1 MDNIIAFLMNWGY
14 MGMAVSAF
22 LAASILPFS
31 SEAVMVGLL
40 AAGLDMWALVAWG
53 TVGNVLGSL
62 FNYGIGRLGKMEWI
76 EKYLHTKP
84 EDLDRA
90 RRFMGGRGAWMGLFS
105 CIPVIGDVITI
116 VLGLMR
122 ANLTI
127 FIVSVTISK
136 LVRYVLLMVTAGTLF
151 SCSSPKSSSDA
162 RIITVSIE
170 PLRYFTQQIVGDS
183 YEVVTMVPKGS
194 SPETYEPTA
203 RQMTKLSESILY
215 IKVGNLGFE
224 RTWMP
229 RLEANAPHTT
239 IVDASQGIGN
249 NEDDDPHTWM
259 STNNALVIAR
269 NIYHAVKHINA
280 KDSTV
285 YKRRLDSL
293 CNVIKATDEYAMSLT
308 SQAHCKAFVIYH
320 PALTYFASD
329 YGLEQIAV
337 EEHGREPTAADL
349 QRIISTARSKGVKTM
364 FIQKEFANRNVDVIA
379 NAIGATKVEINPLG
393 YDWEKEMKHIA
404 EAINSTFASSK
415 KEINEDKSR

>member
-1 MDNIIAFLMNWGY
+1 MDSIIAFLMNWGY
-14 MGMAVSAF
+14 MGMALSAF

-122 ANLTI
+122 ANFTI

-136 LVRYVLLMVTAGTLF
+136 LARYVVLMVTAGTLF
-151 SCSSPKSSSDA
+151 SCSSAKNDNA
-162 RIITVSIE
+162 NKITVSIE
-170 PLRYFTQQIVGDS
+170 PLRYLTEQIVGDRF
-183 YEVVTMVPKGS
+183 EVVTMVPKGS

-203 RQMTKLSESILY
+203 RQMADLSESILY
-215 IKVGNLGFE
+215 IKVGELGFE

-229 RLEANAPHTT
+229 RLTSNAPHIT
-239 IVDASQGIGN
+239 VVNSSEGITSHIG
-249 NEDDDPHTWM
+249 DDPHSWM
-259 STNNALVIAR
+259 SAR
-269 NIYHAVKHINA
+269 NAIIMAHNIYEAVKRIDV
-280 KDSTV
+280 KDSV
-285 YKRRLDSL
+285 FFRQRLDSL
-293 CNVIKATDEYAMSLT
+293 CNVIHATDKYIRQTTA
-308 SQAHCKAFVIYH
+308 QAHCKSFIIYH

-329 YGLEQIAV
+329 YGLEQLAL
-337 EEHGREPTAADL
+337 EEHGREPSAAEL
-349 QRIISTARSKGVKTM
+349 EQIISTARAKGVKTM
-364 FIQKEFANRNVDVIA
+364 FIQREFANRNVDIIT
-379 NAIGATKVEINPLG
+379 NTIGARKVEINPLG
-393 YDWEKEMKHIA
+393 YDWNKEMRRIA
-404 EAINSTFASSK
+404 A
-415 KEINEDKSR
+415 EIRN

>member
-1 MDNIIAFLMNWGY
+1 MNWGY
-14 MGMAVSAF
+14 MGMALSAF

-40 AAGLDMWALVAWG
+40 AAGLDMWALVVWG

-136 LVRYVLLMVTAGTLF
+136 LARYVLLMVTAGTLF
-151 SCSSPKSSSDA
+151 SCSSAKNDNA
-162 RIITVSIE
+162 NKITVSIE
-170 PLRYFTQQIVGDS
+170 PLRYLTEQIVGDRF
-183 YEVVTMVPKGS
+183 EVVTMVPKGS

-203 RQMTKLSESILY
+203 RQMADLSESILY
-215 IKVGNLGFE
+215 IKVGELGFE

-229 RLEANAPHTT
+229 RLTSNAPHIT
-239 IVDASQGIGN
+239 VVNSSEGITSHIG
-249 NEDDDPHTWM
+249 DDPHSWM
-259 STNNALVIAR
+259 SAR
-269 NIYHAVKHINA
+269 NAIIMAHNIYEAVKRIDV
-280 KDSTV
+280 KDSV
-285 YKRRLDSL
+285 FFRQRLDSL
-293 CNVIKATDEYAMSLT
+293 CNVIHATDKYIRQTTA
-308 SQAHCKAFVIYH
+308 QAHCKSFIIYH

-329 YGLEQIAV
+329 YGLEQLAL
-337 EEHGREPTAADL
+337 EEHGREPSAAEL
-349 QRIISTARSKGVKTM
+349 EQIISTARAKGVKTM
-364 FIQKEFANRNVDVIA
+364 FIQREFANRNVDIIT
-379 NAIGATKVEINPLG
+379 NTIGARKVEINPLG
-393 YDWEKEMKHIA
+393 YDWNKEMRRIA
-404 EAINSTFASSK
+404 AEMTN
-415 KEINEDKSR
+415 

>member
-1 MDNIIAFLMNWGY
+1 MNWGY
-14 MGMAVSAF
+14 MGMALSAF

-136 LVRYVLLMVTAGTLF
+136 LARYVVLMVTAGTLF
-151 SCSSPKSSSDA
+151 SCSSAKNDNA
-162 RIITVSIE
+162 NKITVSIE
-170 PLRYFTQQIVGDS
+170 PLRYLTEQIVGDRF
-183 YEVVTMVPKGS
+183 EVVTMVPKGS

-203 RQMTKLSESILY
+203 RQMADLSESILY
-215 IKVGNLGFE
+215 IKVGELGFE

-229 RLEANAPHTT
+229 RLTSNAPHIT
-239 IVDASQGIGN
+239 VVNSSEGITSHIG
-249 NEDDDPHTWM
+249 DDPHSWM
-259 STNNALVIAR
+259 SAR
-269 NIYHAVKHINA
+269 NAIIMAHNIYEAVKRIDV
-280 KDSTV
+280 KDSV
-285 YKRRLDSL
+285 FFRQRLDSL
-293 CNVIKATDEYAMSLT
+293 CNVIHATDKYIRQTTA
-308 SQAHCKAFVIYH
+308 QAHCKSFIIYH

-329 YGLEQIAV
+329 YGLEQLAL
-337 EEHGREPTAADL
+337 EEHGREPSAAEL
-349 QRIISTARSKGVKTM
+349 EQIISTARAKGVKTM
-364 FIQKEFANRNVDVIA
+364 FIQREFANRNVDIIT
-379 NAIGATKVEINPLG
+379 NAIGARKVEINPLG
-393 YDWEKEMKHIA
+393 YDWNKEMRRIA
-404 EAINSTFASSK
+404 A
-415 KEINEDKSR
+415 EIRN

>member
-1 MDNIIAFLMNWGY
+1 MDSIIAFLMNCGY
-14 MGMAVSAF
+14 MGMALSAF

-136 LVRYVLLMVTAGTLF
+136 LARYVVLMVTAGTLF
-151 SCSSPKSSSDA
+151 SCSSAKNDNA
-162 RIITVSIE
+162 NKITVSIE
-170 PLRYFTQQIVGDS
+170 PLRYLTEQIVGDRF
-183 YEVVTMVPKGS
+183 EVVTMVPKGS

-203 RQMTKLSESILY
+203 RQMADLSESILY
-215 IKVGNLGFE
+215 IKVGELGFE

-229 RLEANAPHTT
+229 RLTSNAPHIT
-239 IVDASQGIGN
+239 VVNSSEGITSHIG
-249 NEDDDPHTWM
+249 DDPHSWM
-259 STNNALVIAR
+259 SAR
-269 NIYHAVKHINA
+269 NAIIMAHNIYEAVKRIDV
-280 KDSTV
+280 KDSV
-285 YKRRLDSL
+285 FFRQRLDSL
-293 CNVIKATDEYAMSLT
+293 CSVIHATDKYIRQTTA
-308 SQAHCKAFVIYH
+308 QAQCKSFIIYH

-329 YGLEQIAV
+329 YGLEQLAL
-337 EEHGREPTAADL
+337 EEHGREPSAAEL
-349 QRIISTARSKGVKTM
+349 EQIISTARAKGVKTM
-364 FIQKEFANRNVDVIA
+364 FVQREFANRNVDIIT
-379 NAIGATKVEINPLG
+379 NTIGARKVEINPLG
-393 YDWEKEMKHIA
+393 YDWNKEMRRIA
-404 EAINSTFASSK
+404 AEMTN
-415 KEINEDKSR
+415 

>member
-1 MDNIIAFLMNWGY
+1 MDWGY
-14 MGMAVSAF
+14 MGMALSAF

-136 LVRYVLLMVTAGTLF
+136 LARYVVLMVTAGTLF
-151 SCSSPKSSSDA
+151 SCSSAKNDNA
-162 RIITVSIE
+162 NKITVSIE
-170 PLRYFTQQIVGDS
+170 PLRYLTEQIVGDRF
-183 YEVVTMVPKGS
+183 EVVTMVPKGS

-203 RQMTKLSESILY
+203 RQMADLSESILY
-215 IKVGNLGFE
+215 IKVGELGFE

-229 RLEANAPHTT
+229 RLTSNAPHIT
-239 IVDASQGIGN
+239 VVNSSEGITSHIG
-249 NEDDDPHTWM
+249 DDPHSWM
-259 STNNALVIAR
+259 SAR
-269 NIYHAVKHINA
+269 NAIIMAHNIYEAVKRIDV
-280 KDSTV
+280 KDSV
-285 YKRRLDSL
+285 FFRQRLDSL
-293 CNVIKATDEYAMSLT
+293 CNVIHATDKYIRQTTA
-308 SQAHCKAFVIYH
+308 QAHCKSFIIYH

-329 YGLEQIAV
+329 YGLEQLAL
-337 EEHGREPTAADL
+337 EEHGREPSAAEL
-349 QRIISTARSKGVKTM
+349 EQIISTARAKGVKTM
-364 FIQKEFANRNVDVIA
+364 FVQREFANRNVDIIT
-379 NAIGATKVEINPLG
+379 NTIGARKVEINPLG
-393 YDWEKEMKHIA
+393 YDWNKEMRRIA
-404 EAINSTFASSK
+404 A
-415 KEINEDKSR
+415 EIRN

>member
-1 MDNIIAFLMNWGY
+1 MDSIIAFLMNWGY
-14 MGMAVSAF
+14 MGMALSAF

-136 LVRYVLLMVTAGTLF
+136 LARYVVLMVTAGTLF
-151 SCSSPKSSSDA
+151 SCSSAKNDNA
-162 RIITVSIE
+162 NKITVSIE
-170 PLRYFTQQIVGDS
+170 PLRYLTEQIVGDRF
-183 YEVVTMVPKGS
+183 EVVTMVPKGS

-203 RQMTKLSESILY
+203 RQMADLSESILY
-215 IKVGNLGFE
+215 IKVGELGFE

-229 RLEANAPHTT
+229 RLTSNAPHIT
-239 IVDASQGIGN
+239 VVNSSEGITSHIG
-249 NEDDDPHTWM
+249 DDPHSWM
-259 STNNALVIAR
+259 SAR
-269 NIYHAVKHINA
+269 NAIIMAHNIYEAVKRIDV
-280 KDSTV
+280 KDSV
-285 YKRRLDSL
+285 FFRQRLDSL
-293 CNVIKATDEYAMSLT
+293 CNVIHATDKYIRQTTA
-308 SQAHCKAFVIYH
+308 QAQCKSFIIYH

-329 YGLEQIAV
+329 YGLEQLAL
-337 EEHGREPTAADL
+337 EEHGREPSAAEL
-349 QRIISTARSKGVKTM
+349 EQIISTARAKGVKTM
-364 FIQKEFANRNVDVIA
+364 FIQREFANRNVDIIT
-379 NAIGATKVEINPLG
+379 NTIGARKVEINPLG
-393 YDWEKEMKHIA
+393 YDWNKEMRRIA
-404 EAINSTFASSK
+404 AEMTN
-415 KEINEDKSR
+415 

>member
-1 MDNIIAFLMNWGY
+1 MNWGY
-14 MGMAVSAF
+14 MGMALSAF

-136 LVRYVLLMVTAGTLF
+136 LARYVVLMVTAGTLF
-151 SCSSPKSSSDA
+151 SCSSAKNDNA
-162 RIITVSIE
+162 NKITVSIE
-170 PLRYFTQQIVGDS
+170 PLRYLTEQIVGDRF
-183 YEVVTMVPKGS
+183 EVVTMVPKGS

-203 RQMTKLSESILY
+203 RQMADLSESILY
-215 IKVGNLGFE
+215 IKVGELGFE

-229 RLEANAPHTT
+229 RLTSNAPHIT
-239 IVDASQGIGN
+239 VVNSSEGITSHIG
-249 NEDDDPHTWM
+249 DDPHSWM
-259 STNNALVIAR
+259 SAR
-269 NIYHAVKHINA
+269 NAIIMAHNIYEAVKRIDV
-280 KDSTV
+280 KDSV
-285 YKRRLDSL
+285 FFRQRLDSL
-293 CNVIKATDEYAMSLT
+293 CNVIHATDKYIRQTTA
-308 SQAHCKAFVIYH
+308 QAHCKSFIIYH

-329 YGLEQIAV
+329 YGLEQLAL
-337 EEHGREPTAADL
+337 EEHGREPSASEL
-349 QRIISTARSKGVKTM
+349 EQIISTARAKGVKTM
-364 FIQKEFANRNVDVIA
+364 FVQREFANRNVDIIT
-379 NAIGATKVEINPLG
+379 NTIGARKVEINPLG
-393 YDWEKEMKHIA
+393 YDWNKEMRRIA
-404 EAINSTFASSK
+404 A
-415 KEINEDKSR
+415 EIRN

>member
-1 MDNIIAFLMNWGY
+1 MDSIIAFLMNWGY
-14 MGMAVSAF
+14 MGMALSAF

-62 FNYGIGRLGKMEWI
+62 FNYGIGRLGKVEWI
-76 EKYLHTKP
+76 EKYLHTRP

-136 LVRYVLLMVTAGTLF
+136 LARYVVLMVTAGTLF
-151 SCSSPKSSSDA
+151 SCSSAKNDNA
-162 RIITVSIE
+162 NKITVSIE
-170 PLRYFTQQIVGDS
+170 PLRYLTEQIVGDRF
-183 YEVVTMVPKGS
+183 EVVTMVPKGS

-203 RQMTKLSESILY
+203 RQMADLSESILY
-215 IKVGNLGFE
+215 IKVGELGFE

-229 RLEANAPHTT
+229 RLTSNAPHIT
-239 IVDASQGIGN
+239 VVNSSEGITSHIG
-249 NEDDDPHTWM
+249 DDPHSWM
-259 STNNALVIAR
+259 SAR
-269 NIYHAVKHINA
+269 NAIIMAHNIYEAVKRIDV
-280 KDSTV
+280 KDSV
-285 YKRRLDSL
+285 FFRQRLDSL
-293 CNVIKATDEYAMSLT
+293 CNVIHATDKYIRQTTA
-308 SQAHCKAFVIYH
+308 QAHCKSFIIYH

-329 YGLEQIAV
+329 YGLEQLAL
-337 EEHGREPTAADL
+337 EEHGREPSAAEL
-349 QRIISTARSKGVKTM
+349 EQIISTARAKGVKTM
-364 FIQKEFANRNVDVIA
+364 FVQREFANRNVDIIT
-379 NAIGATKVEINPLG
+379 NTIGARKVEINPLG
-393 YDWEKEMKHIA
+393 YDWNKEMRRIA
-404 EAINSTFASSK
+404 A
-415 KEINEDKSR
+415 EIRN

>member
-1 MDNIIAFLMNWGY
+1 MNWGY
-14 MGMAVSAF
+14 MGMALSAF

-127 FIVSVTISK
+127 FTISVTISK
-136 LVRYVLLMVTAGTLF
+136 LARYVVLMVTAGTLF
-151 SCSSPKSSSDA
+151 SCSSAKNDNA
-162 RIITVSIE
+162 NKITVSIE
-170 PLRYFTQQIVGDS
+170 PLRYLTEQIVGDRF
-183 YEVVTMVPKGS
+183 EVVTMVPKGS

-203 RQMTKLSESILY
+203 RQMADLSESILY
-215 IKVGNLGFE
+215 IKVGELGFE

-229 RLEANAPHTT
+229 RLTSNAPHIT
-239 IVDASQGIGN
+239 VVNSSEGITSHIG
-249 NEDDDPHTWM
+249 DDPHSWM
-259 STNNALVIAR
+259 SAR
-269 NIYHAVKHINA
+269 NAIIMAHNIYEAVKRIDV
-280 KDSTV
+280 KDSV
-285 YKRRLDSL
+285 FFRQRLDSL
-293 CNVIKATDEYAMSLT
+293 CSVIHATDKYIRQTTA
-308 SQAHCKAFVIYH
+308 QAHCKSFIIYH

-329 YGLEQIAV
+329 YGLEQLAL
-337 EEHGREPTAADL
+337 EEHGREPSAAEL
-349 QRIISTARSKGVKTM
+349 EQIISTARAKGVKTM
-364 FIQKEFANRNVDVIA
+364 FVQREFANRNVDIIT
-379 NAIGATKVEINPLG
+379 NTIGARKVEINPLG
-393 YDWEKEMKHIA
+393 YDWNKEMRRIA
-404 EAINSTFASSK
+404 EEMTN
-415 KEINEDKSR
+415 

>member
-1 MDNIIAFLMNWGY
+1 MDSIIAFLMNWGY
-14 MGMAVSAF
+14 MGMALSAF

-136 LVRYVLLMVTAGTLF
+136 LARYVVLMVTAGTLF
-151 SCSSPKSSSDA
+151 SCSSAKNDNA
-162 RIITVSIE
+162 NKITVSIE
-170 PLRYFTQQIVGDS
+170 PLRYLTEQIVGDRF
-183 YEVVTMVPKGS
+183 EVVTMVPKGS

-203 RQMTKLSESILY
+203 RQMADLSESILY
-215 IKVGNLGFE
+215 IKVGELGFE

-229 RLEANAPHTT
+229 RLTSNAPHIT
-239 IVDASQGIGN
+239 VVNSSEGITSHIG
-249 NEDDDPHTWM
+249 DDPHSWM
-259 STNNALVIAR
+259 SAR
-269 NIYHAVKHINA
+269 NAIIMAHNIYEAMKRIDV
-280 KDSTV
+280 KDSV
-285 YKRRLDSL
+285 FFRQRLDSL
-293 CNVIKATDEYAMSLT
+293 CSIIHATDKYIRQTTA
-308 SQAHCKAFVIYH
+308 QAHCKSFIIYH

-329 YGLEQIAV
+329 YGLEQLAL
-337 EEHGREPTAADL
+337 EEHGREPSAAEL
-349 QRIISTARSKGVKTM
+349 EQIISTARAKGVKTM
-364 FIQKEFANRNVDVIA
+364 FVQREFANRNVDIIT
-379 NAIGATKVEINPLG
+379 NTIGARKVEINPLG
-393 YDWEKEMKHIA
+393 YDWNKEMRRIA
-404 EAINSTFASSK
+404 A
-415 KEINEDKSR
+415 EIRN

>member
-1 MDNIIAFLMNWGY
+1 MNWGY
-14 MGMAVSAF
+14 MGMALSAF

-127 FIVSVTISK
+127 FTISVTISK
-136 LVRYVLLMVTAGTLF
+136 LARYVVLMVTAGTLF
-151 SCSSPKSSSDA
+151 SCSSAKNDNA
-162 RIITVSIE
+162 NKITVSIE
-170 PLRYFTQQIVGDS
+170 PLRYLTEQIVGDRF
-183 YEVVTMVPKGS
+183 EVVTMVPKGS

-203 RQMTKLSESILY
+203 RQMADLSESILY
-215 IKVGNLGFE
+215 IKVGELGFE

-229 RLEANAPHTT
+229 RLTSNAPHIT
-239 IVDASQGIGN
+239 VVNSSEGITSHIG
-249 NEDDDPHTWM
+249 DDPHSWM
-259 STNNALVIAR
+259 SAR
-269 NIYHAVKHINA
+269 NAIIMAHNIYEAVKRIDV
-280 KDSTV
+280 KDSV
-285 YKRRLDSL
+285 FFRQRLDSL
-293 CNVIKATDEYAMSLT
+293 CSVIHATDKYIRQTTA
-308 SQAHCKAFVIYH
+308 QAHCKSFIIYH

-329 YGLEQIAV
+329 YGLEQLAL
-337 EEHGREPTAADL
+337 EEHGREPSAAEL
-349 QRIISTARSKGVKTM
+349 EQIISTARAKGVKTM
-364 FIQKEFANRNVDVIA
+364 FVQREFANRNVDIIT
-379 NAIGATKVEINPLG
+379 NAIGARKVEINPLG
-393 YDWEKEMKHIA
+393 YDWNKEMRRIA
-404 EAINSTFASSK
+404 A
-415 KEINEDKSR
+415 EIRN

>member
-1 MDNIIAFLMNWGY
+1 MDSIIAFLIDYGY
-14 MGMAVSAF
+14 MGMAISAF

-40 AAGLDMWALVAWG
+40 AAGLDMWALIVWG
-53 TVGNVLGSL
+53 TVGNVLGSM
-62 FNYGIGRLGKMEWI
+62 FNYGIGRMGKMEWI

-84 EDLDRA
+84 EDLERA
-90 RRFMGGRGAWMGLFS
+90 QRFMKGRGAWMGLFS
-105 CIPVIGDVITI
+105 CVPVIGDVITI
-116 VLGLMR
+116 ALGLMR
-122 ANLTI
+122 ANVTI

-136 LVRYVLLMVTAGTLF
+136 LVRYILLMVTAGALF
-151 SCSSPKSSSDA
+151 SCSSPKPVDDA

-170 PLRYFTQQIVGDS
+170 PLRYFTEQIVGDS

-203 RQMTKLSESILY
+203 QQMTKLTESILY

-239 IVDASQGIGN
+239 IVNASDGIAAGEN
-249 NEDDDPHTWM
+249 DDPHTWM
-259 STNNALVIAR
+259 SAKNALVIAH
-269 NIYHAVKHINA
+269 NIYNAAKRINA
-280 KDSTV
+280 KDSTI

-293 CNVIKATDEYAMSLT
+293 CNVIRETNLYIREQTKKV
-308 SQAHCKAFVIYH
+308 QCKAFVIYH

-337 EEHGREPTAADL
+337 EEHGREPSAADL
-349 QRIISTARSKGVKTM
+349 QRIISTAKAKGVKTM
-364 FIQKEFANRNVDVIA
+364 FIQKEFANRNVDIIA
-379 NAIGATKVEINPLG
+379 DAIGATKVEINALG
-393 YDWEKEMKHIA
+393 YDWNREMRRVELGIR
-404 EAINSTFASSK
+404 N
-415 KEINEDKSR
+415 

>member
-203 RQMTKLSESILY
+203 RQMTKLSESIFY

-404 EAINSTFASSK
+404 DAINSTFASSK

>member
-1 MDNIIAFLMNWGY
+1 MDSIIAFLMNWGY
-14 MGMAVSAF
+14 MGMALSAF

-136 LVRYVLLMVTAGTLF
+136 LARYVVLMVTAGTLF
-151 SCSSPKSSSDA
+151 SCSSAKNDNTNK
-162 RIITVSIE
+162 ITVSIE
-170 PLRYFTQQIVGDS
+170 PLRYLTEQIVGDRF
-183 YEVVTMVPKGS
+183 EVVTMVPKGS

-203 RQMTKLSESILY
+203 RQMADLSESILY
-215 IKVGNLGFE
+215 IKVGELGFE

-229 RLEANAPHTT
+229 RLTSNAPHIT
-239 IVDASQGIGN
+239 VVNSSEGITSHIG
-249 NEDDDPHTWM
+249 DDPHSWM
-259 STNNALVIAR
+259 SAR
-269 NIYHAVKHINA
+269 NAIIMAHNIYEAVKRIDV
-280 KDSTV
+280 KDSV
-285 YKRRLDSL
+285 FFRQRLDSL
-293 CNVIKATDEYAMSLT
+293 CSVIHATDKYIRQTTA
-308 SQAHCKAFVIYH
+308 QAQCKSFIIYH

-329 YGLEQIAV
+329 YGLEQLAL
-337 EEHGREPTAADL
+337 EEHGREPSAAEL
-349 QRIISTARSKGVKTM
+349 EQIISTARAKGVKTM
-364 FIQKEFANRNVDVIA
+364 FIQREFANRNVDIIT
-379 NAIGATKVEINPLG
+379 NAIGARKVEINPLG
-393 YDWEKEMKHIA
+393 YDWNKEMRRIA
-404 EAINSTFASSK
+404 AEMTN
-415 KEINEDKSR
+415 

>member
-1 MDNIIAFLMNWGY
+1 MNWGY
-14 MGMAVSAF
+14 MGMALSAF

-136 LVRYVLLMVTAGTLF
+136 LARYVVLMVTAGTLF
-151 SCSSPKSSSDA
+151 SCSSAKNDNA
-162 RIITVSIE
+162 NKITVSIE
-170 PLRYFTQQIVGDS
+170 PLRYLTEQIVGDRF
-183 YEVVTMVPKGS
+183 EVVTMVPKGS

-203 RQMTKLSESILY
+203 RQMADLSESILY
-215 IKVGNLGFE
+215 IKVGELGFE

-229 RLEANAPHTT
+229 RLTSNAPHIT
-239 IVDASQGIGN
+239 VVNSSEGITSHIG
-249 NEDDDPHTWM
+249 DDPHSWM
-259 STNNALVIAR
+259 SAR
-269 NIYHAVKHINA
+269 NAIIMAHNIYEAVKRIDV
-280 KDSTV
+280 KDSV
-285 YKRRLDSL
+285 FFRQRLDSL
-293 CNVIKATDEYAMSLT
+293 CNVIHATDKYIRQTTA
-308 SQAHCKAFVIYH
+308 QAQCKSFIIYH

-329 YGLEQIAV
+329 YGLEQLAL
-337 EEHGREPTAADL
+337 EEHGREPSAAEL
-349 QRIISTARSKGVKTM
+349 EQIISTARAKGVKTM
-364 FIQKEFANRNVDVIA
+364 FVQREFANRNVDIIT
-379 NAIGATKVEINPLG
+379 NAIGARKVEINPLG
-393 YDWEKEMKHIA
+393 YDWNKEMRRIA
-404 EAINSTFASSK
+404 AEMTN
-415 KEINEDKSR
+415 

>member
-1 MDNIIAFLMNWGY
+1 MDSIIAFLMNWGY
-14 MGMAVSAF
+14 IGMALSAF

-136 LVRYVLLMVTAGTLF
+136 LARYVVLMVTAGTLF
-151 SCSSPKSSSDA
+151 SCSSAKNDNA
-162 RIITVSIE
+162 NKITVSIE
-170 PLRYFTQQIVGDS
+170 PLRYLTEQIVGDRF
-183 YEVVTMVPKGS
+183 EVVTMVPKGS

-203 RQMTKLSESILY
+203 RQMADLSESILY
-215 IKVGNLGFE
+215 IKVGELGFE

-229 RLEANAPHTT
+229 RLTSNAPHIT
-239 IVDASQGIGN
+239 VVNSSEGITSHIG
-249 NEDDDPHTWM
+249 DDPHSWM
-259 STNNALVIAR
+259 SAR
-269 NIYHAVKHINA
+269 NAIIMAHNIYEAVKRIDV
-280 KDSTV
+280 KDSV
-285 YKRRLDSL
+285 FFRQRLDSL
-293 CNVIKATDEYAMSLT
+293 CNVIHATDKYIRQTTA
-308 SQAHCKAFVIYH
+308 QAHCKSFIIYH

-329 YGLEQIAV
+329 YGLEQLAL
-337 EEHGREPTAADL
+337 EEHGREPSAAEL
-349 QRIISTARSKGVKTM
+349 EQIISTARAKGVKTM
-364 FIQKEFANRNVDVIA
+364 FVQREFANRNVDIIT
-379 NAIGATKVEINPLG
+379 NTIGARKVEINPLG
-393 YDWEKEMKHIA
+393 YDWNKEMRRIA
-404 EAINSTFASSK
+404 AEMTN
-415 KEINEDKSR
+415 

>member
-1 MDNIIAFLMNWGY
+1 MDSIIAFLMNWGY
-14 MGMAVSAF
+14 MGMALSAF

-136 LVRYVLLMVTAGTLF
+136 LARYVVLMVTAGTLF
-151 SCSSPKSSSDA
+151 SCSSAKNDNA
-162 RIITVSIE
+162 NKITVSIE
-170 PLRYFTQQIVGDS
+170 PLRYLTEQIVGDRF
-183 YEVVTMVPKGS
+183 EVVTMVPKGS

-203 RQMTKLSESILY
+203 RQMADLSESILY
-215 IKVGNLGFE
+215 IKVGELGFE

-229 RLEANAPHTT
+229 RLTSNAPHIT
-239 IVDASQGIGN
+239 VVNSSEGITSHIG
-249 NEDDDPHTWM
+249 DDPHSWM
-259 STNNALVIAR
+259 SAR
-269 NIYHAVKHINA
+269 NAIIMAHNIYEAVKRIDV
-280 KDSTV
+280 KDSV
-285 YKRRLDSL
+285 FFRQRLDSL
-293 CNVIKATDEYAMSLT
+293 CNVIHATDKYIRQTTA
-308 SQAHCKAFVIYH
+308 QAHCKSFIIYH

-329 YGLEQIAV
+329 YGLEQLAL
-337 EEHGREPTAADL
+337 EEHGRESSAAEL
-349 QRIISTARSKGVKTM
+349 EQIISTARAKGVKTM
-364 FIQKEFANRNVDVIA
+364 FIQREFANRNVDIIT
-379 NAIGATKVEINPLG
+379 NTIGARKVEINPLG
-393 YDWEKEMKHIA
+393 YDWNKEMRRIA
-404 EAINSTFASSK
+404 A
-415 KEINEDKSR
+415 EIRN

>member
-1 MDNIIAFLMNWGY
+1 MDSIIAFLIDYGY
-14 MGMAVSAF
+14 MGMAISAF

-40 AAGLDMWALVAWG
+40 AAGLDMWALIVWG
-53 TVGNVLGSL
+53 TVGNVLGSM
-62 FNYGIGRLGKMEWI
+62 FNYGIGRMRKMEWI

-84 EDLDRA
+84 EDLERA
-90 RRFMGGRGAWMGLFS
+90 QRFMKGRGAWMGLFS
-105 CIPVIGDVITI
+105 CVPVIGDVITI
-116 VLGLMR
+116 ALGLMR
-122 ANLTI
+122 ANVTI

-136 LVRYVLLMVTAGTLF
+136 LVRYILLMVTAGALF
-151 SCSSPKSSSDA
+151 SCSSPKPVDEA

-170 PLRYFTQQIVGDS
+170 PLRYFTEQIVGDS

-203 RQMTKLSESILY
+203 QQMTKLTESILY

-239 IVDASQGIGN
+239 IVNASDGIAAGEN
-249 NEDDDPHTWM
+249 DDPHTWM
-259 STNNALVIAR
+259 SAKNALVIAH
-269 NIYHAVKHINA
+269 NIYNAAKRINA
-280 KDSTV
+280 KDSTI

-293 CNVIKATDEYAMSLT
+293 CNVIRETDLYIREQT
-308 SQAHCKAFVIYH
+308 KKVQCKAFVIYH

-337 EEHGREPTAADL
+337 EEHGREPSAADL
-349 QRIISTARSKGVKTM
+349 QRIISTAKAKGVKTM
-364 FIQKEFANRNVDVIA
+364 FIQKEFANRNVDIIA
-379 NAIGATKVEINPLG
+379 DAIGATKVEINPLG
-393 YDWEKEMKHIA
+393 YDWNREMRRVELGIR
-404 EAINSTFASSK
+404 N
-415 KEINEDKSR
+415 

>member
-1 MDNIIAFLMNWGY
+1 MDSIIAFLMNWGY
-14 MGMAVSAF
+14 MGMALSAF

-127 FIVSVTISK
+127 FTISVTISK
-136 LVRYVLLMVTAGTLF
+136 LARYVVLMVTAGTLF
-151 SCSSPKSSSDA
+151 SCSSAKNDNA
-162 RIITVSIE
+162 NKITVSIE
-170 PLRYFTQQIVGDS
+170 PLRYLTEQIVGDRF
-183 YEVVTMVPKGS
+183 EVVTMVPKGS

-203 RQMTKLSESILY
+203 RQMADLSESILY
-215 IKVGNLGFE
+215 IKVGELGFE

-229 RLEANAPHTT
+229 RLTSNAPHIT
-239 IVDASQGIGN
+239 VVNSSEGITSHIG
-249 NEDDDPHTWM
+249 DDPHSWM
-259 STNNALVIAR
+259 SAR
-269 NIYHAVKHINA
+269 NAIIMAHNIYEAVKRIDV
-280 KDSTV
+280 KDSV
-285 YKRRLDSL
+285 LFRQRLDSL
-293 CNVIKATDEYAMSLT
+293 CSVIHATDKYIRQTTA
-308 SQAHCKAFVIYH
+308 QAHCKSFIIYH

-329 YGLEQIAV
+329 YGLEQLAL
-337 EEHGREPTAADL
+337 EEHGREPSAAEL
-349 QRIISTARSKGVKTM
+349 EQIISTARAKGVKTM
-364 FIQKEFANRNVDVIA
+364 FIQREFANRNVDIIT
-379 NAIGATKVEINPLG
+379 NTIGARKVEINPLG
-393 YDWEKEMKHIA
+393 YDWNKEMRRIA
-404 EAINSTFASSK
+404 AEMTN
-415 KEINEDKSR
+415 

>member
-1 MDNIIAFLMNWGY
+1 MNWGY
-14 MGMAVSAF
+14 MGMALSAF

-136 LVRYVLLMVTAGTLF
+136 LARYVVLMVTAGTLF
-151 SCSSPKSSSDA
+151 SCSSAKNDNA
-162 RIITVSIE
+162 NKITVSIE
-170 PLRYFTQQIVGDS
+170 PLRYLTEQIVGDRF
-183 YEVVTMVPKGS
+183 EVVTMVPKGS

-203 RQMTKLSESILY
+203 RQMADLSESILY
-215 IKVGNLGFE
+215 IKVGELGFE

-229 RLEANAPHTT
+229 RLTSNAPHIT
-239 IVDASQGIGN
+239 VVNSSEGITSHIG
-249 NEDDDPHTWM
+249 DDPHSWM
-259 STNNALVIAR
+259 SAR
-269 NIYHAVKHINA
+269 NAIIMAHNIYEAVKRIDV
-280 KDSTV
+280 KDSV
-285 YKRRLDSL
+285 FFRQRLDSL
-293 CNVIKATDEYAMSLT
+293 CNVIHATDKYIRQTTA
-308 SQAHCKAFVIYH
+308 QAHCKSFIIYH

-329 YGLEQIAV
+329 YGLEQLAL
-337 EEHGREPTAADL
+337 EEHGREPSASEL
-349 QRIISTARSKGVKTM
+349 EQIISTARAKGVKTM
-364 FIQKEFANRNVDVIA
+364 FVQREFANRNVDIIT
-379 NAIGATKVEINPLG
+379 NTIGARKVEINPLG
-393 YDWEKEMKHIA
+393 YDWNKEMRRIA
-404 EAINSTFASSK
+404 AEMTN
-415 KEINEDKSR
+415 

>member
-1 MDNIIAFLMNWGY
+1 MDSIIAFLMNWGY
-14 MGMAVSAF
+14 MGMALSAF

-136 LVRYVLLMVTAGTLF
+136 LARYVVLMVTAGTLF
-151 SCSSPKSSSDA
+151 SCSSAKNDNA
-162 RIITVSIE
+162 NKITVSIE
-170 PLRYFTQQIVGDS
+170 PLRYLTEQIVGDRF
-183 YEVVTMVPKGS
+183 EVVTMVPKGS

-203 RQMTKLSESILY
+203 RQMADLSESILY
-215 IKVGNLGFE
+215 IKVGELGFE

-229 RLEANAPHTT
+229 RLTSNAPHIT
-239 IVDASQGIGN
+239 VVNSSEGITSHIG
-249 NEDDDPHTWM
+249 DDPHSWM
-259 STNNALVIAR
+259 SAR
-269 NIYHAVKHINA
+269 NAIIMAHNIYEAVKRIDV
-280 KDSTV
+280 KDSV
-285 YKRRLDSL
+285 LFRQRLDSL
-293 CNVIKATDEYAMSLT
+293 CSVIHATDKYIRQTTA
-308 SQAHCKAFVIYH
+308 QAHCKSFIIYH

-329 YGLEQIAV
+329 YGLEQLAL
-337 EEHGREPTAADL
+337 EEHGREPSAAEL
-349 QRIISTARSKGVKTM
+349 EQIISTARAKGVKTM
-364 FIQKEFANRNVDVIA
+364 FVQREFANRNVDIIT
-379 NAIGATKVEINPLG
+379 NTIGARKVEINPLG
-393 YDWEKEMKHIA
+393 YDWNKEMRRIA
-404 EAINSTFASSK
+404 EEMTN
-415 KEINEDKSR
+415 

>member
-280 KDSTV
+280 KDSTI

-404 EAINSTFASSK
+404 DAINSTFASSK

>member
-1 MDNIIAFLMNWGY
+1 MDSIIAFLMNWGY
-14 MGMAVSAF
+14 MGMALSAF

-136 LVRYVLLMVTAGTLF
+136 LARYVVLMVTAGTLF
-151 SCSSPKSSSDA
+151 SCSSAKNDNA
-162 RIITVSIE
+162 NKITVSIE
-170 PLRYFTQQIVGDS
+170 PLRYLTEQIVGDRF
-183 YEVVTMVPKGS
+183 EVVTMVPKGS

-203 RQMTKLSESILY
+203 RQMADLSESILY
-215 IKVGNLGFE
+215 IKVGELGFE

-229 RLEANAPHTT
+229 RLTSNAPHIT
-239 IVDASQGIGN
+239 VVNSSEGITSHIG
-249 NEDDDPHTWM
+249 DDPHSWM
-259 STNNALVIAR
+259 SAR
-269 NIYHAVKHINA
+269 NAIIMAHNIYEAVKRIDV
-280 KDSTV
+280 KDSV
-285 YKRRLDSL
+285 FFRQRLDSL
-293 CNVIKATDEYAMSLT
+293 CSVIHATDKYIRQTTA
-308 SQAHCKAFVIYH
+308 QAQCKSFIIYH

-329 YGLEQIAV
+329 YGLEQLAL
-337 EEHGREPTAADL
+337 EEHGREPSAAEL
-349 QRIISTARSKGVKTM
+349 EQIISTARAKGVKTM
-364 FIQKEFANRNVDVIA
+364 FVQREFANRNVDIIT
-379 NAIGATKVEINPLG
+379 NTIGARKVEINPLG
-393 YDWEKEMKHIA
+393 YDWNKEMRRIA
-404 EAINSTFASSK
+404 A
-415 KEINEDKSR
+415 EIRN

>member
-1 MDNIIAFLMNWGY
+1 MDSIIAFLMNWGY
-14 MGMAVSAF
+14 MGMALSAF

-136 LVRYVLLMVTAGTLF
+136 LARYVVLMVTAGTLF
-151 SCSSPKSSSDA
+151 SCSSAKNDNA
-162 RIITVSIE
+162 NKITVSIE
-170 PLRYFTQQIVGDS
+170 PLRYLTEQIVGDRF
-183 YEVVTMVPKGS
+183 EVVTMVPKGS

-203 RQMTKLSESILY
+203 RQMADLSESILY
-215 IKVGNLGFE
+215 IKVGELGFE

-229 RLEANAPHTT
+229 RLTSNAPHIT
-239 IVDASQGIGN
+239 VVNSSEGITSHIG
-249 NEDDDPHTWM
+249 DDPHSWM
-259 STNNALVIAR
+259 SAR
-269 NIYHAVKHINA
+269 NAIIMAHNIYEAVKRIDV
-280 KDSTV
+280 KDSV
-285 YKRRLDSL
+285 LFRQRLDSL
-293 CNVIKATDEYAMSLT
+293 CSVIHATDKYIRQTTA
-308 SQAHCKAFVIYH
+308 QAQCKSFIIYH

-329 YGLEQIAV
+329 YGLEQLAL
-337 EEHGREPTAADL
+337 EEHGREPSAAEL
-349 QRIISTARSKGVKTM
+349 EQIISTARAKGVKTM
-364 FIQKEFANRNVDVIA
+364 FVQREFANRNVDIIT
-379 NAIGATKVEINPLG
+379 NTIGARKVEINPLG
-393 YDWEKEMKHIA
+393 YDWNKEMRRIA
-404 EAINSTFASSK
+404 A
-415 KEINEDKSR
+415 EIRN

>member
-1 MDNIIAFLMNWGY
+1 MNWGY
-14 MGMAVSAF
+14 MGMALSAF

-136 LVRYVLLMVTAGTLF
+136 LARYVVLMVTAGTLF
-151 SCSSPKSSSDA
+151 SCSSAKNDNA
-162 RIITVSIE
+162 NKITVSIE
-170 PLRYFTQQIVGDS
+170 PLRYLTEQIVGDRF
-183 YEVVTMVPKGS
+183 EVVTMVPKGS

-203 RQMTKLSESILY
+203 RQMADLSESILY
-215 IKVGNLGFE
+215 IKVGELGFE

-229 RLEANAPHTT
+229 RLTSNAPHIT
-239 IVDASQGIGN
+239 VVNSSEGITSHIG
-249 NEDDDPHTWM
+249 DDPHSWM
-259 STNNALVIAR
+259 SAR
-269 NIYHAVKHINA
+269 NAIIMAHNIYEAVKRIDV
-280 KDSTV
+280 KDSV
-285 YKRRLDSL
+285 FFRQRLDSL
-293 CNVIKATDEYAMSLT
+293 CSVIHATDKYIRQTTA
-308 SQAHCKAFVIYH
+308 QAHCKSFIIYH

-329 YGLEQIAV
+329 YGLEQLAL
-337 EEHGREPTAADL
+337 EEHGREPSAAEL
-349 QRIISTARSKGVKTM
+349 EQIISTARAKGVKTM
-364 FIQKEFANRNVDVIA
+364 FVQREFANRNVDIIT
-379 NAIGATKVEINPLG
+379 NTIGARKVEINPLG
-393 YDWEKEMKHIA
+393 YDWNKEMRRIA
-404 EAINSTFASSK
+404 AEMTN
-415 KEINEDKSR
+415 

>member
-1 MDNIIAFLMNWGY
+1 MNWGY
-14 MGMAVSAF
+14 MGMALSAF

-136 LVRYVLLMVTAGTLF
+136 LARYVVLMVTAGTLF
-151 SCSSPKSSSDA
+151 SCSSAKNDNA
-162 RIITVSIE
+162 NKITVSIE
-170 PLRYFTQQIVGDS
+170 PLRYLTEQIVGDRF
-183 YEVVTMVPKGS
+183 EVVTMVPKGS

-203 RQMTKLSESILY
+203 RQMADLSESILY
-215 IKVGNLGFE
+215 IKVGELGFE

-229 RLEANAPHTT
+229 RLTSNAPHIT
-239 IVDASQGIGN
+239 VVNSSEGITSHIG
-249 NEDDDPHTWM
+249 DDPHSWM
-259 STNNALVIAR
+259 SAR
-269 NIYHAVKHINA
+269 NAIIMAHNIYEAVKRIDV
-280 KDSTV
+280 KDSV
-285 YKRRLDSL
+285 FFRQRLDSL
-293 CNVIKATDEYAMSLT
+293 CSVIHATDKYIRQTTA
-308 SQAHCKAFVIYH
+308 QAQCKSFIIYH

-329 YGLEQIAV
+329 YGLEQLAL
-337 EEHGREPTAADL
+337 EEHGREPSAAEL
-349 QRIISTARSKGVKTM
+349 EQIISTARAKGVKTM
-364 FIQKEFANRNVDVIA
+364 FIQREFANRNVDIIT
-379 NAIGATKVEINPLG
+379 NTIGARKVEINPLG
-393 YDWEKEMKHIA
+393 YDWNKEMRRIA
-404 EAINSTFASSK
+404 AEMTN
-415 KEINEDKSR
+415 

>member
-1 MDNIIAFLMNWGY
+1 MNWGY
-14 MGMAVSAF
+14 MGMALSAF

-136 LVRYVLLMVTAGTLF
+136 LARYVVLMITAGTLF
-151 SCSSPKSSSDA
+151 SCSSAKNDNA
-162 RIITVSIE
+162 NKITVSIE
-170 PLRYFTQQIVGDS
+170 PLRYLTEQIVGDRF
-183 YEVVTMVPKGS
+183 EVVTMVPKGS

-203 RQMTKLSESILY
+203 RQMADLSESILY
-215 IKVGNLGFE
+215 IKVGELGFE

-229 RLEANAPHTT
+229 RLTSNAPHIT
-239 IVDASQGIGN
+239 VVNSSEGITSHIG
-249 NEDDDPHTWM
+249 DDPHSWM
-259 STNNALVIAR
+259 SAR
-269 NIYHAVKHINA
+269 NAIIMAHNIYEAVKRIDV
-280 KDSTV
+280 KDSV
-285 YKRRLDSL
+285 FFRQRLDSL
-293 CNVIKATDEYAMSLT
+293 CNVIHATDKYIRQTTA
-308 SQAHCKAFVIYH
+308 QAHCKSFIIYH

-329 YGLEQIAV
+329 YGLEQLAL
-337 EEHGREPTAADL
+337 EEHGREPSAAEL
-349 QRIISTARSKGVKTM
+349 EQIISTARAKGVKTM
-364 FIQKEFANRNVDVIA
+364 FIQREFANRNVDIIT
-379 NAIGATKVEINPLG
+379 NTIGARKVEINPLG
-393 YDWEKEMKHIA
+393 YDWNKEMRRIA
-404 EAINSTFASSK
+404 AEMTN
-415 KEINEDKSR
+415 

>member
-1 MDNIIAFLMNWGY
+1 MDSIIAFLMKWGY
-14 MGMAVSAF
+14 MGMALSAF

-136 LVRYVLLMVTAGTLF
+136 LARYVVLMVTAGTLF
-151 SCSSPKSSSDA
+151 SCSSAKNDNA
-162 RIITVSIE
+162 NKITVSIE
-170 PLRYFTQQIVGDS
+170 PLRYLTEQIVGDRF
-183 YEVVTMVPKGS
+183 EVVTMVPKGS

-203 RQMTKLSESILY
+203 RQMADLSESILY
-215 IKVGNLGFE
+215 IKVGELGFE

-229 RLEANAPHTT
+229 RLTSNAPHIT
-239 IVDASQGIGN
+239 VVNSSEGITSHIG
-249 NEDDDPHTWM
+249 DDPHSWM
-259 STNNALVIAR
+259 SAR
-269 NIYHAVKHINA
+269 NAIIMAHNIYEAVKRIDV
-280 KDSTV
+280 KDSV
-285 YKRRLDSL
+285 LFRQRLDSL
-293 CNVIKATDEYAMSLT
+293 CSVIHATDKYIRQTTA
-308 SQAHCKAFVIYH
+308 QAQCKSFIIYH

-329 YGLEQIAV
+329 YGLEQLAL
-337 EEHGREPTAADL
+337 EEHGREPSAAEL
-349 QRIISTARSKGVKTM
+349 EQIISTARAKGVKTM
-364 FIQKEFANRNVDVIA
+364 FVQREFANRNVDIIT
-379 NAIGATKVEINPLG
+379 NTIGARKVEINPLG
-393 YDWEKEMKHIA
+393 YDWNKEMRRIA
-404 EAINSTFASSK
+404 AEMTN
-415 KEINEDKSR
+415 

>member
-1 MDNIIAFLMNWGY
+1 MDSIIAFLMNWGY
-14 MGMAVSAF
+14 MGMALSAF

-136 LVRYVLLMVTAGTLF
+136 LARYVVLMVTAGTLF
-151 SCSSPKSSSDA
+151 SCSSAKNDNA
-162 RIITVSIE
+162 NKITVSIE
-170 PLRYFTQQIVGDS
+170 PLRYLTEQIVGDRF
-183 YEVVTMVPKGS
+183 EVVTMVPKGS

-203 RQMTKLSESILY
+203 RQMADLSESILY
-215 IKVGNLGFE
+215 IKVGELGFE

-229 RLEANAPHTT
+229 RLTSNAPHIT
-239 IVDASQGIGN
+239 VVNSSEGITSHIG
-249 NEDDDPHTWM
+249 DDPHSWM
-259 STNNALVIAR
+259 SAR
-269 NIYHAVKHINA
+269 NAIIMAHNIYEAVKRIDV
-280 KDSTV
+280 KDSV
-285 YKRRLDSL
+285 FFRQRLDSL
-293 CNVIKATDEYAMSLT
+293 CSVIHATDKYIRQTTA
-308 SQAHCKAFVIYH
+308 QAQCKSFIIYH

-329 YGLEQIAV
+329 YGLEQLAL
-337 EEHGREPTAADL
+337 EEHGREPSAAEL
-349 QRIISTARSKGVKTM
+349 EQIISTARAKGVKTM
-364 FIQKEFANRNVDVIA
+364 FIQREFANRNVDIIT
-379 NAIGATKVEINPLG
+379 NTIGARKVEINPLG
-393 YDWEKEMKHIA
+393 YDWNKEMRRIA
-404 EAINSTFASSK
+404 AEMTN
-415 KEINEDKSR
+415 

>member
-1 MDNIIAFLMNWGY
+1 MDSIIAFLMNWGY
-14 MGMAVSAF
+14 MGMALSAF

-127 FIVSVTISK
+127 FTISVTISK
-136 LVRYVLLMVTAGTLF
+136 LARYVVLMVTAGTLF
-151 SCSSPKSSSDA
+151 SCSSAKNDNA
-162 RIITVSIE
+162 NKITVSIE
-170 PLRYFTQQIVGDS
+170 PLRYLTEQIVGDRF
-183 YEVVTMVPKGS
+183 EVVTMVPKGS

-203 RQMTKLSESILY
+203 RQMADLSESILY
-215 IKVGNLGFE
+215 IKVGELGFE

-229 RLEANAPHTT
+229 RLTSNAPHIT
-239 IVDASQGIGN
+239 VVNSSEGITSHIG
-249 NEDDDPHTWM
+249 DDPHSWM
-259 STNNALVIAR
+259 SAR
-269 NIYHAVKHINA
+269 NAIIMAHNIYEAVKRIDV
-280 KDSTV
+280 KDSV
-285 YKRRLDSL
+285 FFRQRLDSL
-293 CNVIKATDEYAMSLT
+293 CSVIHATDKYIRQTTA
-308 SQAHCKAFVIYH
+308 QAHCKSFIIYH
-320 PALTYFASD
+320 PALTFFASD
-329 YGLEQIAV
+329 YGLEQLSL
-337 EEHGREPTAADL
+337 EEHGREPSAAEL
-349 QRIISTARSKGVKTM
+349 EQIISTARAKGVKTM
-364 FIQKEFANRNVDVIA
+364 FVQREFANRNVDIIT
-379 NAIGATKVEINPLG
+379 NTIGARKVEINPLG
-393 YDWEKEMKHIA
+393 YDWNKEMRRIA
-404 EAINSTFASSK
+404 A
-415 KEINEDKSR
+415 EIRN

>member
-1 MDNIIAFLMNWGY
+1 MDSIIAFLMNWGY
-14 MGMAVSAF
+14 MGMALSAF

-127 FIVSVTISK
+127 FTISVTISK
-136 LVRYVLLMVTAGTLF
+136 LARYVVLMVTAGTLF
-151 SCSSPKSSSDA
+151 SCSSAKNDNA
-162 RIITVSIE
+162 NKITVSIE
-170 PLRYFTQQIVGDS
+170 PLRYLTEQIVGDRF
-183 YEVVTMVPKGS
+183 EVVTMVPKGS

-203 RQMTKLSESILY
+203 RQMADLSESILY
-215 IKVGNLGFE
+215 IKVGELGFE

-229 RLEANAPHTT
+229 RLTSNAPHIT
-239 IVDASQGIGN
+239 VVNSSEGITSHIG
-249 NEDDDPHTWM
+249 DDPHSWM
-259 STNNALVIAR
+259 SAR
-269 NIYHAVKHINA
+269 NAIIMAHNIYEAVKRIDV
-280 KDSTV
+280 KDSV
-285 YKRRLDSL
+285 LFRQRLDSL
-293 CNVIKATDEYAMSLT
+293 CSVIHATDKYIRQTTA
-308 SQAHCKAFVIYH
+308 QAHCKSFIIYH

-329 YGLEQIAV
+329 YGLEQLAL
-337 EEHGREPTAADL
+337 EEHGREPSAAEL
-349 QRIISTARSKGVKTM
+349 EQIISTARAKGVKTM
-364 FIQKEFANRNVDVIA
+364 FVQREFANRNVDIIT
-379 NAIGATKVEINPLG
+379 NTIGARKVEINPLG
-393 YDWEKEMKHIA
+393 YDWNKEMRRIA
-404 EAINSTFASSK
+404 A
-415 KEINEDKSR
+415 EIRN

>member
-136 LVRYVLLMVTAGTLF
+136 LVRYVLLMVTAGTLL
-151 SCSSPKSSSDA
+151 SCSSPKSSNDA

-280 KDSTV
+280 KDSTI

-404 EAINSTFASSK
+404 DAINSTFASSK

>member
-1 MDNIIAFLMNWGY
+1 MDSIIAFLMNWGY
-14 MGMAVSAF
+14 MGMALSAF

-105 CIPVIGDVITI
+105 CIPIIGDVITI

-136 LVRYVLLMVTAGTLF
+136 LARYVVLMVTAGTLF
-151 SCSSPKSSSDA
+151 SCSSAKNDNA
-162 RIITVSIE
+162 NKITVSIE
-170 PLRYFTQQIVGDS
+170 PLRYLTEQIVGDRF
-183 YEVVTMVPKGS
+183 EVVTMVPKGS

-203 RQMTKLSESILY
+203 RQMADLSESILY
-215 IKVGNLGFE
+215 IKVGELGFE

-229 RLEANAPHTT
+229 RLTSNAPHIT
-239 IVDASQGIGN
+239 VVNSSEGITSHIG
-249 NEDDDPHTWM
+249 DDPHSWM
-259 STNNALVIAR
+259 SAR
-269 NIYHAVKHINA
+269 NAIIMAHNIYEAVKRIDV
-280 KDSTV
+280 KDSV
-285 YKRRLDSL
+285 FFRQRLDSL
-293 CNVIKATDEYAMSLT
+293 CNVIHATDKYIRQTTA
-308 SQAHCKAFVIYH
+308 QAQCKSFIIYH

-329 YGLEQIAV
+329 YGLEQLAL
-337 EEHGREPTAADL
+337 EEHGREPSAAEL
-349 QRIISTARSKGVKTM
+349 EQIISTARAKGVKTM
-364 FIQKEFANRNVDVIA
+364 FVQREFANRNVDIIT
-379 NAIGATKVEINPLG
+379 NTIGARKVEINPLG
-393 YDWEKEMKHIA
+393 YDWNKEMRRIA
-404 EAINSTFASSK
+404 AEMTN
-415 KEINEDKSR
+415 

>member
-1 MDNIIAFLMNWGY
+1 MDSIIAFLMNWGY
-14 MGMAVSAF
+14 MGMALSAF

-136 LVRYVLLMVTAGTLF
+136 LARYVVLMVTAGTLF
-151 SCSSPKSSSDA
+151 SCSSAKNDNA
-162 RIITVSIE
+162 NKITVSIE
-170 PLRYFTQQIVGDS
+170 PLRYLTEQIVGDRF
-183 YEVVTMVPKGS
+183 EVVTMVPKGS

-203 RQMTKLSESILY
+203 RQMADLSESILY
-215 IKVGNLGFE
+215 IKVGELGFE

-229 RLEANAPHTT
+229 RLTSNAPHIT
-239 IVDASQGIGN
+239 VVNSSEGITSHIG
-249 NEDDDPHTWM
+249 DDPHSWM
-259 STNNALVIAR
+259 SAR
-269 NIYHAVKHINA
+269 NAIIMAHNIYEAVKRIDV
-280 KDSTV
+280 KDSV
-285 YKRRLDSL
+285 FFRQRLDSL
-293 CNVIKATDEYAMSLT
+293 CNVIHATDKYIRQTTA
-308 SQAHCKAFVIYH
+308 QAQCKSFIIYH

-329 YGLEQIAV
+329 YGLEQLAL
-337 EEHGREPTAADL
+337 EEHGREPSAAEL
-349 QRIISTARSKGVKTM
+349 EQIISTARAKGVKTM
-364 FIQKEFANRNVDVIA
+364 FIQREFANRNVDIIT
-379 NAIGATKVEINPLG
+379 NTIGARKVEINPLG
-393 YDWEKEMKHIA
+393 YDWNKEMRRIA
-404 EAINSTFASSK
+404 EEMTN
-415 KEINEDKSR
+415 

>member
-1 MDNIIAFLMNWGY
+1 MNWGY
-14 MGMAVSAF
+14 MGMALSAF

-90 RRFMGGRGAWMGLFS
+90 RRFMRGRGAWMGLFS

-136 LVRYVLLMVTAGTLF
+136 LARYVVLMVTAGTLF
-151 SCSSPKSSSDA
+151 SCSSAKNDNA
-162 RIITVSIE
+162 NKITVSIE
-170 PLRYFTQQIVGDS
+170 PLRYLTEQIVGDRF
-183 YEVVTMVPKGS
+183 EVVTMVPKGS

-203 RQMTKLSESILY
+203 RQMADLSESILY
-215 IKVGNLGFE
+215 IKVGELGFE

-229 RLEANAPHTT
+229 RLTSNAPHIT
-239 IVDASQGIGN
+239 VVNSSEGITSHIG
-249 NEDDDPHTWM
+249 DDPHSWM
-259 STNNALVIAR
+259 SAR
-269 NIYHAVKHINA
+269 NAIIMAHNIYEAVKRIDV
-280 KDSTV
+280 KDSV
-285 YKRRLDSL
+285 FFRQRLDSL
-293 CNVIKATDEYAMSLT
+293 CNVIHATDKYIRQTTA
-308 SQAHCKAFVIYH
+308 QAQCKSFIIYH

-329 YGLEQIAV
+329 YGLEQLAL
-337 EEHGREPTAADL
+337 EEHGREPSAAEL
-349 QRIISTARSKGVKTM
+349 EQIISTARAKGVKTM
-364 FIQKEFANRNVDVIA
+364 FIQREFANRNVDIIT
-379 NAIGATKVEINPLG
+379 NTIGARKVEINPLG
-393 YDWEKEMKHIA
+393 YDWNKEMRRIA
-404 EAINSTFASSK
+404 AEMTN
-415 KEINEDKSR
+415 

>member
-1 MDNIIAFLMNWGY
+1 MDSIIAFLMNWGY
-14 MGMAVSAF
+14 MGMALSAF

-136 LVRYVLLMVTAGTLF
+136 LARYVVLMVTAGTLF
-151 SCSSPKSSSDA
+151 SCSSAKNDNA
-162 RIITVSIE
+162 NKITVSIE
-170 PLRYFTQQIVGDS
+170 PLRYLTEQIVGDRF
-183 YEVVTMVPKGS
+183 EVVTMVPKGS

-203 RQMTKLSESILY
+203 RQMADLSESILY
-215 IKVGNLGFE
+215 IKVGELGFE

-229 RLEANAPHTT
+229 RLTSNAPHIT
-239 IVDASQGIGN
+239 VVNSSEGITSHIG
-249 NEDDDPHTWM
+249 DDPHSWM
-259 STNNALVIAR
+259 SAR
-269 NIYHAVKHINA
+269 NAIIMAHNIYEAVKRIDV
-280 KDSTV
+280 KDSV
-285 YKRRLDSL
+285 FFRQRLDSL
-293 CNVIKATDEYAMSLT
+293 CNVIHATDKYIRQTTA
-308 SQAHCKAFVIYH
+308 QAHCKSFIIYH

-329 YGLEQIAV
+329 YGLEQLAL
-337 EEHGREPTAADL
+337 EEHGREPSAAEL
-349 QRIISTARSKGVKTM
+349 EQIISTARAKGVKTM
-364 FIQKEFANRNVDVIA
+364 FVQREFANRNVDIIT
-379 NAIGATKVEINPLG
+379 NTIGARKVEINPLG
-393 YDWEKEMKHIA
+393 YDWNKEMRRIA
-404 EAINSTFASSK
+404 EEMN
-415 KEINEDKSR
+415 N

>member
-1 MDNIIAFLMNWGY
+1 MDSIIAFLMNWGY
-14 MGMAVSAF
+14 MGMALSAF

-127 FIVSVTISK
+127 FTISVTISK
-136 LVRYVLLMVTAGTLF
+136 LARYVVLMVTAGTLF
-151 SCSSPKSSSDA
+151 SCSSAKNDNA
-162 RIITVSIE
+162 NKITVSIE
-170 PLRYFTQQIVGDS
+170 PLRYLTEQIVGDRF
-183 YEVVTMVPKGS
+183 EVVTMVPKGS

-203 RQMTKLSESILY
+203 RQMADLSESILY
-215 IKVGNLGFE
+215 IKVGELGFE

-229 RLEANAPHTT
+229 RLTSNAPHIT
-239 IVDASQGIGN
+239 VVNSSEGITSHIG
-249 NEDDDPHTWM
+249 DDPHSWM
-259 STNNALVIAR
+259 SAR
-269 NIYHAVKHINA
+269 NAIIMAHNIYEAVKRIDV
-280 KDSTV
+280 KDSV
-285 YKRRLDSL
+285 FFRQRLDSL
-293 CNVIKATDEYAMSLT
+293 CNVIHATDKYIRQTTA
-308 SQAHCKAFVIYH
+308 QAHCKSFIIYH

-329 YGLEQIAV
+329 YGLEQLAL
-337 EEHGREPTAADL
+337 EEHGREPSASEL
-349 QRIISTARSKGVKTM
+349 EQIISTARAKGVKTM
-364 FIQKEFANRNVDVIA
+364 FVQREFANRNVDIIT
-379 NAIGATKVEINPLG
+379 NTIGARKVEINPLG
-393 YDWEKEMKHIA
+393 YDWNKEMRRIA
-404 EAINSTFASSK
+404 AEMTN
-415 KEINEDKSR
+415 

>member
-1 MDNIIAFLMNWGY
+1 
-14 MGMAVSAF
+14 MALSAF

-136 LVRYVLLMVTAGTLF
+136 LARYVVLMVTAGTLF
-151 SCSSPKSSSDA
+151 SCSSAKNDNA
-162 RIITVSIE
+162 NKITVSIE
-170 PLRYFTQQIVGDS
+170 PLRYLTEQIVGDRF
-183 YEVVTMVPKGS
+183 EVVTMVPKGS

-203 RQMTKLSESILY
+203 RQMADLSESILY
-215 IKVGNLGFE
+215 IKVGELGFE

-229 RLEANAPHTT
+229 RLTSNAPHIT
-239 IVDASQGIGN
+239 VVNSSEGITSHIG
-249 NEDDDPHTWM
+249 DDPHSWM
-259 STNNALVIAR
+259 SAR
-269 NIYHAVKHINA
+269 NAIIMAHNIYEAVKRIDV
-280 KDSTV
+280 KDSV
-285 YKRRLDSL
+285 FFRQRLDSL
-293 CNVIKATDEYAMSLT
+293 CSVIHATDKYIRQTTA
-308 SQAHCKAFVIYH
+308 QAHCKSFIIYH

-329 YGLEQIAV
+329 YGLEQLAL
-337 EEHGREPTAADL
+337 EEHGREPSAAEL
-349 QRIISTARSKGVKTM
+349 EQIISTARAKGVKTM
-364 FIQKEFANRNVDVIA
+364 FIQREFANRNVDIIT
-379 NAIGATKVEINPLG
+379 NTIGARKVEINPLG
-393 YDWEKEMKHIA
+393 YDWNKEMRRIA
-404 EAINSTFASSK
+404 EEMTN
-415 KEINEDKSR
+415 

>member
-203 RQMTKLSESILY
+203 RQMTKLSESIFY

-404 EAINSTFASSK
+404 DAINSTFASSK
-415 KEINEDKSR
+415 KEINEDKRR

>member
-1 MDNIIAFLMNWGY
+1 MNWGY
-14 MGMAVSAF
+14 MGMALSAF

-127 FIVSVTISK
+127 FTISVTISK
-136 LVRYVLLMVTAGTLF
+136 LARYVLLMITAGTLF
-151 SCSSPKSSSDA
+151 SCSSAKNDNA
-162 RIITVSIE
+162 NKITVSIE
-170 PLRYFTQQIVGDS
+170 PLRYLTEQIVGDRF
-183 YEVVTMVPKGS
+183 EVVTMVPKGS

-203 RQMTKLSESILY
+203 RQMADLSESILY
-215 IKVGNLGFE
+215 IKVGELGFE

-229 RLEANAPHTT
+229 RLTSNAPHIT
-239 IVDASQGIGN
+239 VVNSSEGITSHIG
-249 NEDDDPHTWM
+249 DDPHSWM
-259 STNNALVIAR
+259 SAR
-269 NIYHAVKHINA
+269 NAIIMAHNIYEAVKRIDV
-280 KDSTV
+280 KDSV
-285 YKRRLDSL
+285 FFRQRLDSL
-293 CNVIKATDEYAMSLT
+293 CNVIHATDKYIRQTTA
-308 SQAHCKAFVIYH
+308 QAHCKSFIIYH

-329 YGLEQIAV
+329 YGLEQLAL
-337 EEHGREPTAADL
+337 EEHGREPSASEL
-349 QRIISTARSKGVKTM
+349 EQIISTARAKGVKTM
-364 FIQKEFANRNVDVIA
+364 FIQREFANRNVDIIT
-379 NAIGATKVEINPLG
+379 NTIGARKVEINPLG
-393 YDWEKEMKHIA
+393 YDWNKEMRRIA
-404 EAINSTFASSK
+404 AEMTN
-415 KEINEDKSR
+415 